1 MFVISCSKKQHISE
15 NNEGSDSIISS
26 DANLSEDSL
35 SDSVSINSNK
45 EISASVSEDSRSVEN
60 GQITTTI
67 DAEMLPLTLS
77 EEFTDKQQA
86 YMIKI
91 ENFSGESISGEIVP
105 ENPQMNIRFNQI
117 RLPDGTLDG
126 PFSREIS
133 YKTPDKGEI
142 WLIVGKSNM
151 ASGVSTGKFTV
162 KIR

>member
-1 MFVISCSKKQHISE
+1 
-15 NNEGSDSIISS
+15 
-26 DANLSEDSL
+26 
-35 SDSVSINSNK
+35 
-45 EISASVSEDSRSVEN
+45 ASVSEDSRSVEN

-126 PFSREIS
+126 PFSRKIS